1 MLNVDKNNFNKWEL
15 LLQVLSEEMSESD
28 ARFQEWLQE
37 DEENRMLYRSLKG
50 EGPEDERFDKDRVF
64 GNISEILSFEQKKR
78 VFIKKRWLGYVA
90 GIALLIAAGWMI
102 ESQMEEE
109 ATPRQIAE
117 VQTPEVVVEPGTKK
131 AFLQSSQGESI
142 DLSETF
148 QIENED
154 GTVISNNTQGVVSFE
169 KNNEK
174 VKEVERHT
182 ICVPKGGEYELLLAD
197 GSRVHL
203 NSETQLTF
211 PSYFDGETRTVELT
225 GEAFFEVKKS
235 TKPFIVQ
242 TASMHVEVL
251 GTTFNVSAY
260 RNEMF
265 TNTTLVEGSVQVYT
279 QNEANPYRLAPGHNL
294 HTDKLSNEVSIQ
306 KVNTD
311 LFTAW
316 VKGEFMFRNEPLCD
330 IFAQLSRWYD
340 FTVDYEDISIKEMKF
355 TGSAEKARSLDYLLT
370 LIESVTDI
378 KYKYEGNHIRLYK

>member
-109 ATPRQIAE
+109 ATPGQIAE
-117 VQTPEVVVEPGTKK
+117 VQTSEVVVEPGTKK

-279 QNEANPYRLAPGHNL
+279 QNETNPYRLAPGHNL

>member
-15 LLQVLSEEMSESD
+15 LLQVLSEEMSEND
-28 ARFQEWLQE
+28 LRFQEWLQE
-37 DEENRMLYRSLKG
+37 DEDNRTLYRSLKG
-50 EGPEDERFDKDRVF
+50 EGPEDERFDKDKVF

-78 VFIKKRWLGYVA
+78 VFIKKRWLGYAA
-90 GIALLIAAGWMI
+90 GIVLLIAAGWMI
-102 ESQMEEE
+102 EFQMKEE
-109 ATPRQIAE
+109 ATPGQIAE
-117 VQTPEVVVEPGTKK
+117 VQTPVVVVEPGTKK

-154 GTVISNNTQGVVSFE
+154 GAVISNNTQGVVSFE
-169 KNNEK
+169 RNNEK

-197 GSRVHL
+197 GTRVHL

-211 PSYFDGETRTVELT
+211 PSYFDGETRIVELT

-279 QNEANPYRLAPGHNL
+279 QHETNPYRLAPGHNL

-306 KVNTD
+306 KVNTE

-316 VKGEFMFRNEPLCD
+316 VKGEFMFRNEPLCN

-340 FTVDYEDISIKEMKF
+340 FTVDYEDISIKDMKF
-355 TGSAEKARSLDYLLT
+355 SGSAEKARSLNYLLT

-378 KYKYEGNHIRLYK
+378 KYKYEGNHIKLYK